1 MSATEDYKKARLML
15 RHLNEQTQKI
25 TMDAKQRIAAHSIRE
40 QLQMHCAALE
50 REFGRTVPDQSDIDF
65 ALSHDKGWD
74 RE

>member
-1 MSATEDYKKARLML
+1 MSATDDYKKARLML

>member
-1 MSATEDYKKARLML
+1 MSATDDYKKARLML

-74 RE
+74 K

>member
-15 RHLNEQTQKI
+15 RHLNEQTSKV

>member
-1 MSATEDYKKARLML
+1 ML

-50 REFGRTVPDQSDIDF
+50 REFGKSIPDQSDIDF
-65 ALSHDKGWD
+65 ALSHDKGW
-74 RE
+74 EK

>member
-15 RHLNEQTQKI
+15 RHLNEQTSKV
-25 TMDAKQRIAAHSIRE
+25 TMDAKQRIAAHRIRE

-74 RE
+74 K

>member
-1 MSATEDYKKARLML
+1 MSATDDYKKARLML
-15 RHLNEQTQKI
+15 RHLNEQTSKV

>member
-1 MSATEDYKKARLML
+1 ML
-15 RHLNEQTQKI
+15 RHLNEQTSKV

-65 ALSHDKGWD
+65 ALSHDKGW
-74 RE
+74 EK

>member
-1 MSATEDYKKARLML
+1 ML
-15 RHLNEQTQKI
+15 RHLNEQTNKV